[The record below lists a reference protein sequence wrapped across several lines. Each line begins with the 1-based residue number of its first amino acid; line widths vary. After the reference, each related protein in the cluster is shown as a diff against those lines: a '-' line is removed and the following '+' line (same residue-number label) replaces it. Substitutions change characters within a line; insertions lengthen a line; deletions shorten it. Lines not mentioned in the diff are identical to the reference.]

1 MDSKLFFEEV
11 KLLKSLMAQTK
22 KQNTFSNR
30 YKVKKQRKI
39 VMKIIKRAAQTQ
51 ADIAYKQAYDLY
63 FNFLT
68 SNL

>member
-11 KLLKSLMAQTK
+11 RLLRSLMVQVEL
-22 KQNTFSNR
+22 QNTFSNR
-30 YKVKKQRKI
+30 RKVKKQRKI
-39 VMKIIKRAAQTQ
+39 VMKIIKRAAQAQ
-51 ADIAYKQAYDLY
+51 ADIAYEQAYDLY

>member
-11 KLLKSLMAQTK
+11 RLLKSLMAQVK
-22 KQNTFSNR
+22 LQNTFSNR
-30 YKVKKQRKI
+30 RKVKKQRKI
-39 VMKIIKRAAQTQ
+39 VMKIIKRAAQAQ

>member
-11 KLLKSLMAQTK
+11 RLLKSLMAQVEL
-22 KQNTFSNR
+22 QNTFSNR
-30 YKVKKQRKI
+30 RKVKKQRKI
-39 VMKIIKRAAQTQ
+39 VMKIIKRAAQAQ

>member
-11 KLLKSLMAQTK
+11 RLLKSLMAQTK
-22 KQNTFSNR
+22 QQNTFSNR
-30 YKVKKQRKI
+30 RKVKKQHKI
-39 VMKIIKRAAQTQ
+39 VMKIIKRAAQAQ
-51 ADIAYKQAYDLY
+51 AEIAYKQAYDLY